1 MDLLQEARDEYEL
14 CINKPVEYQKK
25 VDSISDMFHLR
36 GKNRLKGDKC
46 PVYFVGKFEE
56 ASIVMFGLNPGYSS
70 TNKPRKE
77 HEARQSWHHYQNL
90 YLSGIGEEFIAMQ
103 LDIEIPDVIKVL
115 KELDVYK
122 SP

>member
-1 MDLLQEARDEYEL
+1 MAQNEIITLE
-14 CINKPVEYQKK
+14 KK
-25 VDSISDMFHLR
+25 DVIR
-36 GKNRLKGDKC
+36 
-46 PVYFVGKFEE
+46 
-56 ASIVMFGLNPGYSS
+56 
-70 TNKPRKE
+70 
-77 HEARQSWHHYQNL
+77 NL

>member
-1 MDLLQEARDEYEL
+1 MTRREK
-14 CINKPVEYQKK
+14 ITVEQKD
-25 VDSISDMFHLR
+25 VIR
-36 GKNRLKGDKC
+36 
-46 PVYFVGKFEE
+46 
-56 ASIVMFGLNPGYSS
+56 
-70 TNKPRKE
+70 
-77 HEARQSWHHYQNL
+77 NL

>member
-1 MDLLQEARDEYEL
+1 MTPREKITEEQEDVIR
-14 CINKPVEYQKK
+14 
-25 VDSISDMFHLR
+25 
-36 GKNRLKGDKC
+36 
-46 PVYFVGKFEE
+46 
-56 ASIVMFGLNPGYSS
+56 
-70 TNKPRKE
+70 
-77 HEARQSWHHYQNL
+77 NL

>member
-1 MDLLQEARDEYEL
+1 MTPREKITEE
-14 CINKPVEYQKK
+14 QKD
-25 VDSISDMFHLR
+25 VIR
-36 GKNRLKGDKC
+36 
-46 PVYFVGKFEE
+46 
-56 ASIVMFGLNPGYSS
+56 
-70 TNKPRKE
+70 
-77 HEARQSWHHYQNL
+77 NL